1 MADSNAKMTQATPK
15 EVIISVVAGLFA
27 PLVAIILIVMLV
39 IRIQADH
46 KPDVSDEAAQKATLE
61 RIKPIGQLAAVDA
74 NAPKVEK
81 SGQAVYEATCA
92 ACHSSGALGAPK
104 FQDKADWGPR
114 LGQGFDTLVK
124 NAINGVRQ
132 MPPRGGNADLS
143 DVEVARA
150 VAYLANSAGANFEAP
165 EAAAP
170 TTAADSGATPEAATA
185 GSETAPEAA
194 APEVAAAG
202 KPDPAKGK
210 AIYDT
215 NCAACHATGVA
226 GAPKAGDK
234 AAWASRIDQGY
245 ATLYDHALNGIRAM
259 PPKGGNASLSEAD
272 LADAVGYLVVEAG
285 GKL

>member
-1 MADSNAKMTQATPK
+1 MADSNAKMIQATPK

-27 PLVAIILIVMLV
+27 PLVAILLIVMLV

-46 KPDVSDEAAQKATLE
+46 KPDASDEAAQKATAE
-61 RIKPIGQLAAVDA
+61 RIKPFGQLVALDA

-81 SGQAVYEATCA
+81 SDQAVYDATCA
-92 ACHSSGALGAPK
+92 ACHASGALGAPK
-104 FQDKADWGPR
+104 FENKGDWGPR
-114 LGQGFDTLVK
+114 LSQGFDTLVK
-124 NAINGVRQ
+124 HAIEGIRQ

-150 VAYLANSAGANFEAP
+150 VAYMANSAGASFEAP

-170 TTAADSGATPEAATA
+170 AAAPDSGA
-185 GSETAPEAA
+185 APEAA
-194 APEVAAAG
+194 PAASATAAPAAAPAAAVASKG
-202 KPDPAKGK
+202 DPAKGQ

-215 NCAACHATGVA
+215 TCAACHATGVA
-226 GAPKAGDK
+226 GAPKKGDK
-234 AAWASRIDQGY
+234 AAWAQRISQGY

-259 PPKGGNASLSEAD
+259 PPKGGDASLPEAD
-272 LADAVGYLVVEAG
+272 LANAVAYLFVEAG